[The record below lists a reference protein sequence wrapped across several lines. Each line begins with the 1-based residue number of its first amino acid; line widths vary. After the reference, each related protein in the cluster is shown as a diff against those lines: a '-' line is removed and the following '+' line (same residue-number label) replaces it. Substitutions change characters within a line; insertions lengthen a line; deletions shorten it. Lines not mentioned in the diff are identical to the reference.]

1 MTWLMVAIGGA
12 AGSVL
17 RYGAHRVAVNYAG
30 TDTVLGTLAV
40 NLTGSFILGF
50 LATMFLGRFQVSD
63 EVRNFLTVG
72 LLGGFTTF
80 SALSYQTVY
89 LMDKGLV
96 WPALAGLLGN
106 VVLGLLVAYLGV
118 GLARSL

>member
-1 MTWLMVAIGGA
+1 MTWLRVAMGVA
-12 AGSVL
+12 AGSGL

-40 NLTGSFILGF
+40 NLTGSFVLGF
-50 LATMFLGRFQVSD
+50 LATMIIGRFPVPD
-63 EVRNFLTVG
+63 ELRNFLTFG

-89 LMDKGLV
+89 LMDKGFVL
-96 WPALAGLLGN
+96 PALASLMGN

-118 GLARSL
+118 GLARTL

>member
-1 MTWLMVAIGGA
+1 MTWLLVALGGA
-12 AGSVL
+12 AGSVM
-17 RYGAHRVAVNYAG
+17 RYGVQRVAVNYAG
-30 TDTVLGTLAV
+30 ADTVLGTLAV
-40 NLTGSFILGF
+40 NLTGSFALGF
-50 LATMFLGRFQVSD
+50 LATLFLVRFSVPD

-89 LMDKGLV
+89 LMDRGIV
-96 WPALAGLLGN
+96 WPALAALLAN
-106 VVLGLLVAYLGV
+106 VVLGLAVAILGV

>member
-1 MTWLMVAIGGA
+1 MVAIGGA

-30 TDTVLGTLAV
+30 ADTVLGTLAV
-40 NLTGSFILGF
+40 NLSGSFVLGF
-50 LATMFLGRFQVSD
+50 LATMLLGRLAVPD
-63 EVRNFLTVG
+63 EVRNFLTFG

-96 WPALAGLLGN
+96 LPALAGLMGN
-106 VVLGLLVAYLGV
+106 VVLGLLMAYLGV
-118 GLARSL
+118 ALARTL

>member
-89 LMDKGLV
+89 LMEKGLV

>member
-1 MTWLMVAIGGA
+1 MTWLLVALGGA
-12 AGSVL
+12 AGSVM
-17 RYGAHRVAVNYAG
+17 RYGAQRVAVNYAG
-30 TDTVLGTLAV
+30 ADTVFGTLAV
-40 NLTGSFILGF
+40 NLTGSFALGF
-50 LATMFLGRFQVSD
+50 LATLFLVRLPVPD

-89 LMDKGLV
+89 LMDKGII
-96 WPALAGLLGN
+96 WPALAALLAN
-106 VVLGLLVAYLGV
+106 VVLGLAVAILGV

>member
-1 MTWLMVAIGGA
+1 MNWLMVALGGA

-17 RYGAHRVAVNYAG
+17 RYGAHRMAVNYAG
-30 TDTVLGTLAV
+30 VDTVLGTLAV

-50 LATMFLGRFQVSD
+50 LATMLIGRFAVPD
-63 EVRNFLTVG
+63 EVRNLLTVG

-89 LMDKGLV
+89 LMDKGVV
-96 WPALAGLLGN
+96 WPALASLSGN
-106 VVLGLLVAYLGV
+106 VILGLVVAYLGV

>member
-50 LATMFLGRFQVSD
+50 LATMLIGRFSVSD
-63 EVRNFLTVG
+63 EVRNLLTVG
-72 LLGGFTTF
+72 ILGGFTTF

-89 LMDKGLV
+89 LMDKGVV
-96 WPALAGLLGN
+96 WPALASLLGN
-106 VVLGLLVAYLGV
+106 VILGLGVAYLGV
-118 GLARSL
+118 VQL

>member
-1 MTWLMVAIGGA
+1 MNWLMVALGGA

-17 RYGAHRVAVNYAG
+17 RYGAHRMAVNYAG
-30 TDTVLGTLAV
+30 ADTVLGTLAV

-50 LATMFLGRFQVSD
+50 LATMLIGRFSVPE
-63 EVRNFLTVG
+63 EVRNLLTVG

-89 LMDKGLV
+89 LMDKGVV
-96 WPALAGLLGN
+96 WPALASLSGN
-106 VVLGLLVAYLGV
+106 VVLGLAGAYLGV
-118 GLARSL
+118 GLAKSL

>member
-1 MTWLMVAIGGA
+1 MVAMGGA

-30 TDTVLGTLAV
+30 ADMVFGTLAV
-40 NLTGSFILGF
+40 NLLGSFALGF
-50 LATMFLGRFQVSD
+50 LATLFLGRFPVPD
-63 EVRNFLTVG
+63 EVRNFLTFG

-89 LMDKGLV
+89 LMDKGVV
-96 WPALAGLLGN
+96 WPALAGLSAN

-118 GLARSL
+118 GLARSV

>member
-1 MTWLMVAIGGA
+1 MNWLMVALGGA

-17 RYGAHRVAVNYAG
+17 RYGAHRMAVNYAG
-30 TDTVLGTLAV
+30 ADTVLGTLAA

-50 LATMFLGRFQVSD
+50 LATMLIGRFSVPE
-63 EVRNFLTVG
+63 EVRNLLTVG

-89 LMDKGLV
+89 LMDKGVV
-96 WPALAGLLGN
+96 WPALASLSGN
-106 VVLGLLVAYLGV
+106 VVLGLAVAYLGV
-118 GLARSL
+118 GLAKSL

>member
-1 MTWLMVAIGGA
+1 MNWLMVALGGA

-17 RYGAHRVAVNYAG
+17 RYGAHRMAVNYAG
-30 TDTVLGTLAV
+30 ADTVLGTLAV

-50 LATMFLGRFQVSD
+50 LATMLIGRFSVPE
-63 EVRNFLTVG
+63 EVRNLLPVG

-89 LMDKGLV
+89 LMAKGGV
-96 WPALAGLLGN
+96 WPALASLSGN
-106 VVLGLLVAYLGV
+106 GGLGLAGAYLGV
-118 GLARSL
+118 GLAKSL

>member
-1 MTWLMVAIGGA
+1 MTWLLVAMGGA
-12 AGSVL
+12 AGSVM
-17 RYGAHRVAVNYAG
+17 RYGAQLVAVNYAG
-30 TDTVLGTLAV
+30 ADTVLGTLAV
-40 NLTGSFILGF
+40 NLTGSFALGF
-50 LATMFLGRFQVSD
+50 LATLFLARFPVPD

-89 LMDKGLV
+89 LMDKGIV
-96 WPALAGLLGN
+96 WPALAALLAN
-106 VVLGLLVAYLGV
+106 VVLGLAVAILGV

>member
-1 MTWLMVAIGGA
+1 MTWMLVAMGGA

-30 TDTVLGTLAV
+30 TETVLGTLAV

-50 LATMFLGRFQVSD
+50 LATIFLGRFPVPD
-63 EVRNFLTVG
+63 EVRNFLTFG

-96 WPALAGLLGN
+96 LPALASLMGN

-118 GLARSL
+118 GLARTL

>member
-1 MTWLMVAIGGA
+1 MTWLMIAVGGA
-12 AGSVL
+12 AGSVM

-40 NLTGSFILGF
+40 NLIGSFILGF
-50 LATMFLGRFQVSD
+50 MATMFLGRFPLPD
-63 EVRNFLTVG
+63 EGRNFLTFG

-89 LMDKGLV
+89 LIDKGLV
-96 WPALAGLLGN
+96 LPALGGLIGN

-118 GLARSL
+118 GLARAL

>member
-1 MTWLMVAIGGA
+1 MNWLMVALGGA

-17 RYGAHRVAVNYAG
+17 RYGAHRMAVNYAG
-30 TDTVLGTLAV
+30 ADTALGTLAV

-50 LATMFLGRFQVSD
+50 LATMLIGRFSVPE
-63 EVRNFLTVG
+63 EVRNLLTVG

-89 LMDKGLV
+89 LMDKGVV
-96 WPALAGLLGN
+96 WPALASLSGN
-106 VVLGLLVAYLGV
+106 VVLGLAVAYLGV
-118 GLARSL
+118 GLAKSL

>member
-1 MTWLMVAIGGA
+1 MNWLMVALGGA

-17 RYGAHRVAVNYAG
+17 RYGAHRMAVNYAG
-30 TDTVLGTLAV
+30 ADTVLGTLAV

-50 LATMFLGRFQVSD
+50 LATMLIGRFSVPE
-63 EVRNFLTVG
+63 EVRNLLTVG

-89 LMDKGLV
+89 LMDKGVV
-96 WPALAGLLGN
+96 WPALASLSGN
-106 VVLGLLVAYLGV
+106 VVLGLAVAYLGV
-118 GLARSL
+118 GLAKSL

>member
-30 TDTVLGTLAV
+30 TDTVLGTMAV
-40 NLTGSFILGF
+40 NLTGSFLLGF
-50 LATMFLGRFQVSD
+50 LATMLFGRFSVPD
-63 EVRNFLTVG
+63 EVRNFLTFG

-80 SALSYQTVY
+80 SALTYQTVD

-96 WPALAGLLGN
+96 LPALAGLIGN

-118 GLARSL
+118 GLAKTF

>member
-1 MTWLMVAIGGA
+1 MTWLMVAMGGA

-40 NLTGSFILGF
+40 NLTGSFLLGF

-96 WPALAGLLGN
+96 WPAVFGLLGN